1 MPGAAAAIL
10 CHEGSCLR
18 MRLTN
23 REEQNKNRERNWVSD
38 TTAKILADCRGV
50 LPQKF
55 LLYEIIQFPCCL
67 GYFSLLLS
75 AKALLTEF
83 CILLPGIGQLD
94 KVLLIDLQIE
104 LL

>member
-1 MPGAAAAIL
+1 M
-10 CHEGSCLR
+10 
-18 MRLTN
+18 
-23 REEQNKNRERNWVSD
+23 
-38 TTAKILADCRGV
+38 
-50 LPQKF
+50 
-55 LLYEIIQFPCCL
+55 IQFPCCL

-83 CILLPGIGQLD
+83 CILLPGIRQLD